1 MTFVMKYDK
10 RNRDNIAKLGDNTK
24 AAALK
29 LYAYLVKEQIEVLIY
44 ETIRSLATQQEYKD
58 KGASQTLTSYHIVG
72 QALDFVMVDSKG
84 EAIWNGYYSADAKK
98 VVKEAKRLGFKW
110 GGDWTTFHDAPHLQF
125 EYKGYGTDTF
135 GKAVVPVKPK
145 PAAKPVIKPAP
156 KPSGPVLKSTGKG
169 VVTGD
174 VFTHSKADLTAATRS
189 KVLKKG
195 ETISIYGEV
204 NGLYRIGTSLF
215 VSKKYIVPTVA
226 PKAKSGT
233 AVGDV
238 WLHSKA
244 DVTAKT
250 RYKVLAKGKKV
261 GVYGEMNGM
270 YKVRF
275 DGKTMYVS
283 KSYMTVK

>member
-1 MTFVMKYDK
+1 MTFVMQYDK

-29 LYAYLVKEQIEVLIY
+29 LYAYLVKEQIDVLIY
-44 ETIRSLATQQEYKD
+44 ETIRSLATQKANVA
-58 KGASQTLTSYHIVG
+58 KGASQTLQSYHIVG

-84 EAIWNGYYSADAKK
+84 AAKWDGYYSADAKK
-98 VVKEAKRLGFKW
+98 LVAEAKRLGFEW
-110 GGDWTTFHDAPHLQF
+110 GGDWKSFHDAPHLQF
-125 EYKGYGTDTF
+125 NYKGYGTDTF
-135 GKAVVPVKPK
+135 GKAVAPVKPK
-145 PAAKPVIKPAP
+145 PAAKPVAKPAP
-156 KPSGPVLKSTGKG
+156 AKPAAALKATGKG

-174 VFTHSKADLTAATRS
+174 VFTHSKADLKAATRS

-215 VSKKYIVPTVA
+215 VSKKYVVPMVA
-226 PKAKSGT
+226 PKAKTGT
-233 AVGDV
+233 AKGDV

-244 DVTAKT
+244 DVTAKS
-250 RYKVLAKGKKV
+250 RYKVLVKGKKV

-283 KSYMTVK
+283 KGYLTVK